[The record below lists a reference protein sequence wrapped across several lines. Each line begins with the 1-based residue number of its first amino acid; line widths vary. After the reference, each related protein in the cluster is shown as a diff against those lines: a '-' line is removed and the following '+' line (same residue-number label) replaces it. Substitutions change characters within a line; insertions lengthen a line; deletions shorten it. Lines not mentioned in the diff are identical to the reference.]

1 MDINESPVY
10 VLLNPSINHAQ
21 KDLPVTI
28 YESGNISCFFSSSL
42 HGFCLQCVIN
52 KFLWLYDHLSS
63 SFLCQFSGIS
73 SMISLVLN
81 ISAHSLVFMYSGIV
95 ILF

>member
-28 YESGNISCFFSSSL
+28 FESG
-42 HGFCLQCVIN
+42 
-52 KFLWLYDHLSS
+52 
-63 SFLCQFSGIS
+63 
-73 SMISLVLN
+73 M
-81 ISAHSLVFMYSGIV
+81 
-95 ILF
+95 

>member
-28 YESGNISCFFSSSL
+28 YESGTYIVNMGIALWQISEIYMPTFIGRSL
-42 HGFCLQCVIN
+42 SCDTL
-52 KFLWLYDHLSS
+52 LE
-63 SFLCQFSGIS
+63 
-73 SMISLVLN
+73 
-81 ISAHSLVFMYSGIV
+81 
-95 ILF
+95 